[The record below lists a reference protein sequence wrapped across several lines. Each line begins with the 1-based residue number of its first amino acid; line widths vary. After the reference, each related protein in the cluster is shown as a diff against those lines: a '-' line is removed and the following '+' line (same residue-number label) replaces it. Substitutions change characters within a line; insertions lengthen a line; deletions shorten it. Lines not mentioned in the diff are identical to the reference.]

1 MLHQHNDL
9 SQFPPISFQSAEQWR
24 KKSKVLLQYQQQS
37 TPCHLLG
44 LQIGPFSDPH
54 SLKDLHQCLDRQNI
68 RGSGGVTVVQG
79 KDRDMC
85 FSNGCQFV
93 VEAKTDRHWQIFFQK
108 PVYHPV
114 KPLWMPLLL
123 WRSPLSQQHNA
134 KKPRQKRIKDKAGN
148 GSFVGLQLQPK

>member
-1 MLHQHNDL
+1 
-9 SQFPPISFQSAEQWR
+9 
-24 KKSKVLLQYQQQS
+24 
-37 TPCHLLG
+37 LLG
-44 LQIGPFSDPH
+44 LQIGPFFDPH
-54 SLKDLHQCLDRQNI
+54 SLKDLHQCLDSQNI

-79 KDRDMC
+79 KDRDVC
-85 FSNGCQFV
+85 FSNGCQYV

-134 KKPRQKRIKDKAGN
+134 KKAKAEKDKAGN